1 MKINRT
7 LAHSSESM
15 PLWEEMLPTP
25 LCPLWLSFSE
35 RGLQA
40 LYFNNPGTQ
49 TGPLW
54 PVDQHQSDPELAT
67 SLRQWRQ
74 ETTAA
79 LMAYFAGRPD
89 SFEHLS
95 LDLQGTPFQIR
106 VWEALRQVPFG
117 AITSYQALADSLGM
131 PRSARAVGGALGA
144 NPLPIIIPCHRV
156 VATNGSLGG
165 YSAGIQYKRL
175 LLSHEQV
182 ASGKSPIPLHGPI
195 EDR

>member
-117 AITSYQALADSLGM
+117 RFSGYAPERPGRGRRLGSQPVADYYPLSPSGGHQWFFGRVQRRNPIQKAAAL
-131 PRSARAVGGALGA
+131 P
-144 NPLPIIIPCHRV
+144 
-156 VATNGSLGG
+156 
-165 YSAGIQYKRL
+165 
-175 LLSHEQV
+175 
-182 ASGKSPIPLHGPI
+182 
-195 EDR
+195 